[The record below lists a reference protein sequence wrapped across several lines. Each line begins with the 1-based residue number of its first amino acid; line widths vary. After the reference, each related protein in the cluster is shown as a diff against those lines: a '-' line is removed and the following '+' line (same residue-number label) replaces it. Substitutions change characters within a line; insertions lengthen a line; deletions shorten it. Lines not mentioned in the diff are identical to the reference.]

1 MNKNQEVLDIIN
13 ANSTDM
19 EKLQVELFNYLENL
33 NKKVNYQIDLIYSLK

>member
-13 ANSTDM
+13 ANSSDM

-33 NKKVNYQIDLIYSLK
+33 NKKVNYKIDLI